1 MSGEETLRHLKLFS
15 PDVKVLLSS
24 GHNESEAIRRFAG
37 KGLAGL
43 V

>member
-24 GHNESEAIRRFAG
+24 GHNDRKPFAG
-37 KGLAGL
+37 SPGKDWLA
-43 V
+43 